1 MHRLTE
7 ILPSTLTTKPSS
19 NGDKSLPK
27 RSAPKPMIP
36 ASWLERGM
44 RIEYVDANGR
54 GVETTAKLL
63 DTYTAGLILAVD
75 GCRMLLSWERLVL
88 AELVEN

>member
-1 MHRLTE
+1 MTE
-7 ILPSTLTTKPSS
+7 MMAMTKPQS
-19 NGDKSLPK
+19 NGDKPLPR
-27 RSAPKPMIP
+27 RSPPKPMIP
-36 ASWLERGM
+36 ASWLERSM
-44 RIEYVDANGR
+44 RIEYIDANGR

-63 DTYTAGLILAVD
+63 DTYPAGLILASS